1 MARTGNGAARR
12 RSPGCTRLTSF
23 LQQHGPGAFHKDTG
37 ALVGSYCLTL
47 VSRGVWE
54 LGYRAVKELRGRGYS
69 VEAARALCDWG
80 WVTLDVHRIE
90 RWAMAGN
97 TGSCAVAEKLGF
109 TVERTLRSRSIA
121 DEGKPHG

>member
-1 MARTGNGAARR
+1 MPYRRADTGKLVAEKVPAPWGEDTDYA
-12 RSPGCTRLTSF
+12 F
-23 LQQHGPGAFHKDTG
+23 GAFHKDTG